1 MSAVLTAESG
11 DVETIGIMIAECKR
25 MGIEV
30 LPPSVNESFS
40 QFTVIPGVKHKIRFG
55 LVTIKNF
62 GQSVSTAII
71 EARKMGGKFQSIADF
86 LDRVKDKNL
95 NKKSLE
101 SLIKCGALDDLPAGS
116 GGRDL
121 HERGELL
128 ANLENLLSYHREH
141 MNAPKNQDSLFGL
154 MSDVSTVP
162 ALRLGRAQPA
172 SQKEKLGWEKELLGL
187 YVSGH
192 PLEEFKDKLLAKD
205 MSLTKLADMRQGTE
219 TVIAGIVEEARD
231 VLTKNNERMVFMK
244 LADLTGSTEV
254 VIFPKVFD
262 EFRQFVQTDNCIA
275 IKGKVSK
282 RNGETSFVAEK
293 IKAL

>member
-11 DVETIGIMIAECKR
+11 NVETIGIMIAECKR

-40 QFTVIPGVKHKIRFG
+40 QFTVVAPKPYKIRFG
-55 LVTIKNF
+55 LTTIKNF
-62 GQSVSTAII
+62 GQGVSTAII
-71 EARKMGGKFQSIADF
+71 AARKADGPFKSLADF

-101 SLIKCGALDDLPAGS
+101 ALIKCGAMDEFG
-116 GGRDL
+116 
-121 HERGELL
+121 ERGEML
-128 ANLENLLSYHREH
+128 ANIDNLLSYHKEL
-141 MNAPKNQDSLFGL
+141 MNAPANQHSLFGL
-154 MSDVSTVP
+154 MNDTSSLPV
-162 ALRLGRAQPA
+162 LRLNPA
-172 SQKEKLGWEKELLGL
+172 PAATQKEKLIWEKDLLGL

-192 PLEEFKDKLLAKD
+192 PLEEFREKLESKDICVSKLGG
-205 MSLTKLADMRQGTE
+205 MRSGSQIIIG
-219 TVIAGIVEEARD
+219 GIIEEARD

-244 LADLTGSTEV
+244 FADLTGSTEV

-262 EFRQFVQTDNCIA
+262 EFRALVQPDNCIA

-282 RNGETSFVAEK
+282 RNGEVSIVAEK
-293 IKAL
+293 IKSL

>member
-101 SLIKCGALDDLPAGS
+101 SLIKCGALDEFG
-116 GGRDL
+116 
-121 HERGELL
+121 ERGELL